1 MNRSSLA
8 GVTATNRVYSCV
20 WALNYRSIAVSDV
33 CERLNP
39 ARTRGPAIP
48 SVAARMTTLYCL
60 IFAPPEVLSAP
71 ILIAGRPCRE
81 LSKPLMR
88 EYFGYS
94 VPIAPVSNCGTQ
106 DHVSSS
112 GPLRSSS
119 PHPKTDSG
127 FGDIS
132 CILPPPTDA
141 TDVNAVLSSLSRGLL
156 ERPGRSCSGGT
167 PGDCCSASRAM
178 CIRRSHL
185 DGAGESR
192 D

>member
-1 MNRSSLA
+1 
-8 GVTATNRVYSCV
+8 
-20 WALNYRSIAVSDV
+20 
-33 CERLNP
+33 
-39 ARTRGPAIP
+39 
-48 SVAARMTTLYCL
+48 MTTPYRL
-60 IFAPPEVLSAP
+60 IFVSPEVLSAP
-71 ILIAGRPCRE
+71 ILIACRPCRG

-88 EYFGYS
+88 EYCGYS
-94 VPIAPVSNCGTQ
+94 IPIAPVSNSGNC
-106 DHVSSS
+106 DHASSS

-156 ERPGRSCSGGT
+156 ERPGRSCSAGT

-192 D
+192 DSDHRRPICGPNPGRLPISTSDHRQAGRLLAAPRHGPFSEQAF